1 MFLKTQTVCES
12 DGYLTKGRPLDLGPI
27 SQPCD
32 GLSFQGKIVFET
44 EVVPGGSLR
53 PPGSPRAQ
61 TVSLDVSFAF
71 DGIYHAFEPSF
82 IFSLHL

>member
-1 MFLKTQTVCES
+1 MLLGPFHQTVCES

-32 GLSFQGKIVFET
+32 GLPFHGKVVFEA
-44 EVVPGGSLR
+44 EVVPGGSLQ

-61 TVSLDVSFAF
+61 TVSLAVSFAF
-71 DGIYHAFEPSF
+71 DGICPCF
-82 IFSLHL
+82 